1 MIYCN
6 GCSFT
11 EAYNLAGQGWPS
23 ALGQL
28 LNQPVVNQAAGG
40 GSNDRIYRTTIEYCN
55 TQHPEYVVIGWT
67 NLVRNELLHAKGTY
81 VRLAPWTL
89 LSEECELTDD
99 LTHIHKF
106 WGQEMCN
113 EYINFRNL
121 VHYILHLQDYFKSKQ
136 IKYKFF
142 TAVGISYIQ
151 EFLEDSDIAFNL
163 AKKSFHWE
171 KYYSKIDV
179 VSKDSYVKYYE
190 LKDLV
195 RRIDLTNWIMP
206 DSTMQR
212 YLLDNNYKFDHT
224 HHPTA
229 DGHQQWATIVKQQ
242 T

>member
-11 EAYNLAGQGWPS
+11 EAYTLNGQNWPS

-28 LNQPVVNQAAGG
+28 LDQPVVNHAAGG

-55 TQHPEYVVIGWT
+55 TQHPNYVVIGWT

-81 VRLAPWTL
+81 IRLAPWTL

-121 VHYILHLQDYFKSKQ
+121 VHYILHLQDYFKSKK
-136 IKYKFF
+136 ISYKFF
-142 TAVGISYIQ
+142 TAVGTPYIQ
-151 EFLEDSDIAFNL
+151 EFLKESDLAFDL
-163 AKKSFHWE
+163 AKKSFYWE
-171 KYYSKIDV
+171 YFNHNIDFIP
-179 VSKDSYVKYYE
+179 KDSYTKYSE

-195 RRIDLTNWIMP
+195 RRIDLTDWIMP
-206 DSTMQR
+206 DTTMQR
-212 YLLDNNYKFDHT
+212 YLQDSNYKFDHT
-224 HHPTA
+224 HHPDVDA
-229 DGHQQWATIVKQQ
+229 HRHWATILEKQI
-242 T
+242 